1 MKQLC
6 SCLFFLLTSISSFS
20 QWNPNTAVNLE
31 VAGLNAADLQ
41 TAKTSDGKTWVAFYS
56 NNAGN
61 YDMRAQLLDVAG
73 NKLLGSNGLLVC
85 SQPSGSATFVFNVCL
100 DASDNLVIAFQYQV
114 AGVNNAVVTK
124 VTPDGNL
131 PWGANGVLLGPGLAP
146 YPAVLSTGETVVA
159 WGNSSPSTLYMQKI
173 SSAGAMVWGAPVPVT
188 VGATLTTRGQVVAN
202 AGGYFTLVFQRKGVG
217 ISTTFF
223 AQRYNDAGIA
233 QWVAPVQISTLTTS
247 GARYYS
253 VLAEADVTYVGYY
266 ASGGTRF
273 YAYVQK
279 INADGTIPWGPNG
292 SVFSTYS
299 TGSDPYQQTTNIAH
313 KPGSPYVWAVSTY
326 TNTAQSQSGIYI
338 QKFDAAAGT
347 KLLDPLGKEVY
358 PISASLETQA
368 GKLALVNDQ
377 PVFMSYDI
385 NYKIYAT
392 LLNAAGDFVWAGN
405 RVEISS
411 TTATLGTPKG
421 RFAFTDVV
429 NGQAVGIW
437 YENRGVE
444 YRPYAQNI
452 IVSAAVPVTLGDFK
466 ATNMKDGV
474 RLSWFTTSEQ
484 NNQGFFIE
492 KSVDGLY
499 FADFKFVPSSAPGGN
514 SNVQLNYEAKDDKVL
529 QSGQFYRLRQIDLD
543 GRANYSAIILIRV
556 NTTEE
561 FFINRI
567 YPQPAAE
574 LLNVSL
580 QSKKDMKA
588 TLNLWDIN
596 GKKLKEFIVT
606 AKKGSNLFRL
616 DVSSFAKGTYIIKI
630 NADGKAVVGKWIK
643 D

>member
-1 MKQLC
+1 
-6 SCLFFLLTSISSFS
+6 
-20 QWNPNTAVNLE
+20 
-31 VAGLNAADLQ
+31 
-41 TAKTSDGKTWVAFYS
+41 
-56 NNAGN
+56 
-61 YDMRAQLLDVAG
+61 
-73 NKLLGSNGLLVC
+73 
-85 SQPSGSATFVFNVCL
+85 
-100 DASDNLVIAFQYQV
+100 
-114 AGVNNAVVTK
+114 
-124 VTPDGNL
+124 
-131 PWGANGVLLGPGLAP
+131 
-146 YPAVLSTGETVVA
+146 
-159 WGNSSPSTLYMQKI
+159 
-173 SSAGAMVWGAPVPVT
+173 
-188 VGATLTTRGQVVAN
+188 
-202 AGGYFTLVFQRKGVG
+202 
-217 ISTTFF
+217 
-223 AQRYNDAGIA
+223 
-233 QWVAPVQISTLTTS
+233 
-247 GARYYS
+247 
-253 VLAEADVTYVGYY
+253 
-266 ASGGTRF
+266 
-273 YAYVQK
+273 
-279 INADGTIPWGPNG
+279 
-292 SVFSTYS
+292 
-299 TGSDPYQQTTNIAH
+299 
-313 KPGSPYVWAVSTY
+313 
-326 TNTAQSQSGIYI
+326 
-338 QKFDAAAGT
+338 
-347 KLLDPLGKEVY
+347 
-358 PISASLETQA
+358 
-368 GKLALVNDQ
+368 
-377 PVFMSYDI
+377 MSYDI

-492 KSVDGLY
+492 KSVDGLH